1 MKYLIISVKEIKKFI
16 ICVLI
21 PILIGY
27 LSFLIATLL
36 SQTSFE
42 IQYLQLIKPDFAPN
56 SDIFQI
62 VWPILYILMGI
73 SYYIIKSSKKIN
85 QNIKDASFFYYLQL
99 ALNFLWSILF
109 FGLNLRFV
117 ALVEIFI
124 LLLILMAMIYTF
136 FKVNIKAA
144 IINLPYLIWITY
156 AMVLNYFIWIL
167 NK

>member
-27 LSFLIATLL
+27 LSFLISTLI

-42 IQYLQLIKPDFAPN
+42 IQYLQLIKPDFAPS
-56 SDIFQI
+56 SDVFQI
-62 VWPILYILMGI
+62 VWPILYVLMGI
-73 SYYIIKSSKKIN
+73 SYYIVIKSQKSTQKI
-85 QNIKDASFFYYLQL
+85 KEASFFYYLQL
-99 ALNFLWSILF
+99 ALNFLWSVLF
-109 FGLNLRFV
+109 FGFNLRFV

-124 LLLILMAMIYTF
+124 LMLILMAMIYTF
-136 FKVNIKAA
+136 FNVNVKAA
-144 IINLPYLIWITY
+144 LLNVPYLIWITY